1 MKMMLD
7 TRDRVIVFT
16 ATFNNIS
23 VKSSLL
29 VLLVKKTGAP
39 GETYRPAPSHRQT
52 LSHNFA
58 SSKPPHERDSNSHFD
73 TSICISIQIKLKPPM
88 KQVGEK
94 TRKS

>member
-1 MKMMLD
+1 MLD
-7 TRDRVIVFT
+7 TSDRVMVFT

-29 VLLVKKTGAP
+29 VLLVEKTGAP
-39 GETYRPAPSHRQT
+39 EETYRPAASHWQT
-52 LSHNFA
+52 LSHNGV
-58 SSKPPHERDSNSHFD
+58 SSKPRHERDSNSYFD
-73 TSICISIQIKLKPPM
+73 TSICISIQIKLETPM